1 MCLCVTAGGDE
12 GTAVQLTDVFLM
24 KTAVVLWFCAGS
36 DLFSG
41 SECSYVVI
49 PALLLK

>member
-1 MCLCVTAGGDE
+1 MSVCVCLCVTAGGDE

-41 SECSYVVI
+41 SE
-49 PALLLK
+49 L